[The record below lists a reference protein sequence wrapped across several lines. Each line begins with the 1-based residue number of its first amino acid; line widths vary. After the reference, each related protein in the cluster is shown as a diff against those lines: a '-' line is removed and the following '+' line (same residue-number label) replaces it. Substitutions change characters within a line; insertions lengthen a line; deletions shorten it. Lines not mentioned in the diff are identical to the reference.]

1 MNEDVPYCYQTVFRT
16 WDKPTLLQLIDAY
29 EGQFGIKAYEFHE
42 LFLEGKIKGEDGQ
55 RFMFLYE
62 HLVTNYK

>member
-16 WDKPTLLQLIDAY
+16 WDKPMLLQLIHAY
-29 EGQFGIKAYEFHE
+29 EKQFGMSAAEYYE

-62 HLVTNYK
+62 YLVTNYK